1 MSVRP
6 YWELR
11 FDAYGDVD
19 FRQRDRLLE
28 QAAQRDL
35 TDLVVFAHGWNNTRT
50 MATRLYDRFFA
61 PFPELLGE
69 AGPAR
74 LGCVGVVW
82 PSMRFADESLAGS
95 PPEPS
100 PGAPPGHDADAQR
113 PGFDAKTPRPELDAD
128 TPRPGLDA
136 ETHRALDAVFPGRRQ
151 IVARLAELLAERSER
166 LAALDEFGV
175 LVRGLVRVQGE
186 YGTAGDTTGADGDPG
201 GGANGDVDA
210 GVPAMFEEDVAE
222 VCERFAAAL
231 TEARGKTDAEDRAFP
246 DSGLGGLWDG
256 AHELLRQAT
265 YYVMR
270 RRAGAVGRE
279 GLGPVLGALAALR
292 PAAPR
297 LHLVG
302 HSFGGRL
309 VSYALS
315 GLPEGATVASV
326 TLLQGAFSHYAFAER
341 LPHAAD
347 RRGALHAAAHRVRG
361 PVVSCHSRHDT
372 ALGLLYP
379 VASRISGD
387 DAPPLP
393 DETRWGAIG
402 YDGVQA
408 VEACPRLDL
417 AEALEGPFPAEGC
430 VSVDVSEVVRHGVPP
445 AGAHSDIC
453 HEELARLVLRAGRI
467 GER

>member
-1 MSVRP
+1 M
-6 YWELR
+6 
-11 FDAYGDVD
+11 
-19 FRQRDRLLE
+19 
-28 QAAQRDL
+28 
-35 TDLVVFAHGWNNTRT
+35 
-50 MATRLYDRFFA
+50 
-61 PFPELLGE
+61 
-69 AGPAR
+69 
-74 LGCVGVVW
+74 
-82 PSMRFADESLAGS
+82 
-95 PPEPS
+95 
-100 PGAPPGHDADAQR
+100 
-113 PGFDAKTPRPELDAD
+113 
-128 TPRPGLDA
+128 
-136 ETHRALDAVFPGRRQ
+136 
-151 IVARLAELLAERSER
+151 
-166 LAALDEFGV
+166 FG
-175 LVRGLVRVQGE
+175 
-186 YGTAGDTTGADGDPG
+186 
-201 GGANGDVDA
+201 
-210 GVPAMFEEDVAE
+210 EDVAE

-231 TEARGKTDAEDRAFP
+231 TEARGKSDAEDRAFP

-256 AHELLRQAT
+256 AQELLRQAT

-292 PAAPR
+292 PAPR

-309 VSYALS
+309 VSYALT
-315 GLPEGATVASV
+315 GLPEGAAVTSV

-347 RRGALHAAAHRVRG
+347 RRGALHSAVHRVRG

-379 VASRISGD
+379 VASRVLGD
-387 DAPPLP
+387 DASPLP
-393 DETRWGAIG
+393 DDTRWGAIG

-408 VEACPRLDL
+408 VEGCPRLDL
-417 AEALEGPFPAEGC
+417 AKALEGPFPAEGC

-467 GER
+467 GEG

>member
-1 MSVRP
+1 MTGMSVRP

-74 LGCVGVVW
+74 LGYVGVVW
-82 PSMRFADESLAGS
+82 PSMRFTDESLAGS
-95 PPEPS
+95 PPGPA
-100 PGAPPGHDADAQR
+100 PGAPPGPDAQ
-113 PGFDAKTPRPELDAD
+113 A
-128 TPRPGLDA
+128 PRPGLDA

-151 IVARLAELLAERSER
+151 IVARLAELLTERPER

-186 YGTAGDTTGADGDPG
+186 YGAAGDTVDQDGD
-201 GGANGDVDA
+201 ADA
-210 GVPAMFEEDVAE
+210 GVPAMFGEDVAE

-231 TEARGKTDAEDRAFP
+231 TEARGKSDAEDRAFP
-246 DSGLGGLWDG
+246 DSGLDGLWDG

-265 YYVMR
+265 YYVMK

-279 GLGPVLGALAALR
+279 GLGPALGALAALR
-292 PAAPR
+292 PAPR

-309 VSYALS
+309 VSYALT

-347 RRGALHAAAHRVRG
+347 RRGALHSAAHRVRG

-379 VASRISGD
+379 VASRALGD
-387 DAPPLP
+387 DGPPLP
-393 DETRWGAIG
+393 GDTRWEAIG

-408 VEACPRLDL
+408 VEGCPRLDL
-417 AEALEGPFPAEGC
+417 AKALEGPFPAEGC

-445 AGAHSDIC
+445 VGAHSDIC
-453 HEELARLVLRAGRI
+453 HEELARVVLRAGRI
-467 GER
+467 GEG

>member
-1 MSVRP
+1 MTGMSVRP

-19 FRQRDRLLE
+19 LRQRDRLLE
-28 QAAQRDL
+28 QAARQDL

-74 LGCVGVVW
+74 LGYVGVVW

-95 PPEPS
+95 TPEPA
-100 PGAPPGHDADAQR
+100 PGAPPGPDADIR
-113 PGFDAKTPRPELDAD
+113 
-128 TPRPGLDA
+128 RPGLDA
-136 ETHRALDAVFPGRRQ
+136 ETHRALDTVFPGRRQ
-151 IVARLAELLAERSER
+151 IVARLAELLAERPER

-175 LVRGLVRVQGE
+175 LVRGLVRVHGE
-186 YGTAGDTTGADGDPG
+186 SGTAGDPAAADEDE
-201 GGANGDVDA
+201 DEDEDDD
-210 GVPAMFEEDVAE
+210 GVPAMFGADVPE

-256 AHELLRQAT
+256 AHELLRQGT
-265 YYVMR
+265 YYVMK

-279 GLGPVLGALAALR
+279 GLGPVLGALAAVR
-292 PAAPR
+292 PAPR

-309 VSYALS
+309 VSYALT

-341 LPHAAD
+341 LPHATG
-347 RRGALHAAAHRVRG
+347 RGGALHSAAHRVRG
-361 PVVSCHSRHDT
+361 PVVSCHSHHDT

-379 VASRISGD
+379 VASRVSGD
-387 DAPPLP
+387 DASLLP
-393 DETRWGAIG
+393 GDTRWGAIG
-402 YDGVQA
+402 YDGVRA
-408 VEACPRLDL
+408 VEGCPRLDL

-445 AGAHSDIC
+445 VGAHSDIC
-453 HEELARLVLRAGRI
+453 HAELARVVLRAGRI
-467 GER
+467 GDV

>member
-1 MSVRP
+1 MTGMSVRP

-19 FRQRDRLLE
+19 LRQRDRLLE

-35 TDLVVFAHGWNNTRT
+35 TDLVVFAHGWHNTRT

-74 LGCVGVVW
+74 LGYVGVVW
-82 PSMRFADESLAGS
+82 PSMRFADEPLAGS
-95 PPEPS
+95 PPEPA
-100 PGAPPGHDADAQR
+100 PGAPPGLDADVQR
-113 PGFDAKTPRPELDAD
+113 PGLDAD
-128 TPRPGLDA
+128 SPRPGLDA
-136 ETHRALDAVFPGRRQ
+136 ETHRALEVVFPGRRQ

-166 LAALDEFGV
+166 LAPLDEFGV
-175 LVRGLVRVQGE
+175 LVRGLVRVRGE
-186 YGTAGDTTGADGDPG
+186 YGTAGDTADADGDTD
-201 GGANGDVDA
+201 GDTDA
-210 GVPAMFEEDVAE
+210 GVPAMFGEDVAE

-231 TEARGKTDAEDRAFP
+231 TEARGKSDAEDRAFP

-279 GLGPVLGALAALR
+279 GLGPVLGALAALW
-292 PAAPR
+292 PAPR

-309 VSYALS
+309 VSYALG

-347 RRGALHAAAHRVRG
+347 RRGALYSAAHRVRG

-379 VASRISGD
+379 VASRVLGD
-387 DAPPLP
+387 DDASPLP
-393 DETRWGAIG
+393 DDTRWGRSGTTASRRWRG
-402 YDGVQA
+402 ARAWTWPRRWRARSRRRA
-408 VEACPRLDL
+408 V
-417 AEALEGPFPAEGC
+417 
-430 VSVDVSEVVRHGVPP
+430 
-445 AGAHSDIC
+445 
-453 HEELARLVLRAGRI
+453 
-467 GER
+467 

>member
-1 MSVRP
+1 MTGMSVRP
-6 YWELR
+6 YWEPR

-19 FRQRDRLLE
+19 LRQRDRLLE

-74 LGCVGVVW
+74 LGYMGVVW

-95 PPEPS
+95 PPEPA
-100 PGAPPGHDADAQR
+100 PGAPPGLDADVQRPGLDADA
-113 PGFDAKTPRPELDAD
+113 
-128 TPRPGLDA
+128 PRPGLDA
-136 ETHRALDAVFPGRRQ
+136 ETHRALEVVLPGRQQ

-175 LVRGLVRVQGE
+175 LVRGLVRVRGE
-186 YGTAGDTTGADGDPG
+186 YGTAGDTAEGDGD
-201 GGANGDVDA
+201 ADA
-210 GVPAMFEEDVAE
+210 GIPAMFGEDVPE

-231 TEARGKTDAEDRAFP
+231 TEARGKSDAEDRAFP

-292 PAAPR
+292 PAPR

-347 RRGALHAAAHRVRG
+347 RRGALHSAAHRVRG

-379 VASRISGD
+379 VASRALGD
-387 DAPPLP
+387 DAPLLP
-393 DETRWGAIG
+393 DDTRWGAIG

-408 VEACPRLDL
+408 VEGCPRLDL
-417 AEALEGPFPAEGC
+417 AKALEGPFPAEGC

-467 GER
+467 GEG

>member
-1 MSVRP
+1 MTGMSVRP

-19 FRQRDRLLE
+19 LRQRDRLLE
-28 QAAQRDL
+28 QAAQQDL

-74 LGCVGVVW
+74 LGYVGVVW

-95 PPEPS
+95 TPEPA
-100 PGAPPGHDADAQR
+100 PGAPPG
-113 PGFDAKTPRPELDAD
+113 LDAE

-136 ETHRALDAVFPGRRQ
+136 ETHRALDTVFPGRRQ
-151 IVARLAELLAERSER
+151 IVARLAELLAERPER
-166 LAALDEFGV
+166 PAALDEFGV
-175 LVRGLVRVQGE
+175 LVRGLVRVHGE
-186 YGTAGDTTGADGDPG
+186 LGAAGDTADADE
-201 GGANGDVDA
+201 DED
-210 GVPAMFEEDVAE
+210 GVPAMFGADVTE

-246 DSGLGGLWDG
+246 DSGPGGLWDG
-256 AHELLRQAT
+256 AHELLRQGT
-265 YYVMR
+265 YYVMK
-270 RRAGAVGRE
+270 RRAGAVGCE
-279 GLGPVLGALAALR
+279 GLGPALGALAAVR
-292 PAAPR
+292 PAPR

-309 VSYALS
+309 VSYALT

-341 LPHAAD
+341 LPHAAG
-347 RRGALHAAAHRVRG
+347 RGGALRSAAHRVRG
-361 PVVSCHSRHDT
+361 PVVSCHSHHDT

-379 VASRISGD
+379 VASRVSGD
-387 DAPPLP
+387 DASPLP
-393 DETRWGAIG
+393 GDTRWGAIG
-402 YDGVQA
+402 YHGVQA
-408 VEACPRLDL
+408 AEGCPRLDL
-417 AEALEGPFPAEGC
+417 AEALDGPFPAEGC

-445 AGAHSDIC
+445 VGAHSDIC
-453 HEELARLVLRAGRI
+453 HAELARVVLRAGRI
-467 GER
+467 GAK